1 MPHDITL
8 LTTIAAGLGLA
19 FVFGMLAVRLRLPAI
34 LGYLIAGVVVGPF
47 TPGYV
52 ADTGLASQLA
62 ELGVILL
69 MFGVGLHFSIADL
82 LAVRKIAVPGAIAQ
96 IAAATG
102 LGALVSHLWGWSWGT
117 GLVFGLSLS
126 VASTVV
132 LLRALE
138 DRGILQSADGQIA
151 VGWLIVEDLVTVLA
165 LVLLP
170 ALAGALATGAPPSA
184 PVAAE
189 GAAAGASHGAAG
201 GGSLFVALGL
211 TLLKVAAFVV
221 AMLAGGRRIIPWL
234 LGRVVRTGSHELFTL
249 AVLAVSLG
257 IAVGAAALFD
267 VSFALGAFFA
277 GVIVSESDFSHEA
290 ATNALPLRDA
300 FAVLF
305 FVSVGM
311 LFDPSILLRE
321 PLKVLAVVLIIVIG
335 KSLAALGIV
344 LAFRYSLH
352 TALTISASLAQ
363 IGEFSF
369 ILAALGV
376 SLGLMPP
383 EARSLIVAGALLS
396 ITLNPFVFGAVEPMA
411 RWLRARRG
419 MAEALERPAGE
430 LAELPPG
437 VAEEELR
444 NHVVV
449 VGSGRVGGPV
459 VRELIEHGVPC
470 VVVEQS
476 RERTEALRARG
487 LPVVYGDATRPEV
500 LAHAHL
506 ERARLVIVA
515 VLDAYQARAIL
526 ALCFQLNP
534 GLEVL
539 VRTHSDEERRFLEE
553 MGVARAFVGERELA
567 VSLTREALRRV
578 GVDHEMEQIAAR
590 VLRPET
596 PSPWT
601 GAAAADHSR
610 PANPPSHDAGQVPRA

>member
-1 MPHDITL
+1 MPHDVTL
-8 LTTIAAGLGLA
+8 LTTIAAGIGLA
-19 FVFGMLAVRLRLPAI
+19 FVFGLLAARVRLPPI
-34 LGYLIAGVVVGPF
+34 LGYLLAGIAVGPF

-52 ADTGLASQLA
+52 AHAGLASQLA

-82 LAVRKIAVPGAIAQ
+82 LAVRRIAVPGAVAQ
-96 IAAATG
+96 ITVATG
-102 LGALVSHLWGWSWGT
+102 LGALVSHLWGWSWAT

-138 DRGILQSADGQIA
+138 DRGTLDSAAGRIA

-170 ALAGALATGAPPSA
+170 ALAGALGSVGPSSSA
-184 PVAAE
+184 SVAAQE
-189 GAAAGASHGAAG
+189 AAAG
-201 GGSLFVALGL
+201 GSLLAALGL
-211 TLLKVAAFVV
+211 TLLKVAAFVA
-221 AMLAGGRRIIPWL
+221 AMLVGGRRFIPWL
-234 LGRVVRTGSHELFTL
+234 LDRVVGTGSRELFTL
-249 AVLAVSLG
+249 AVLAVALG

-277 GVIVSESDFSHEA
+277 GVIVSESNFSHEA
-290 ATNALPLRDA
+290 AANALPLRDA

-311 LFDPSILLRE
+311 LFDPAIILRQ
-321 PLKVLAVVLIIVIG
+321 PLELLAVVLIVVIG
-335 KSLAALGIV
+335 KSLAAFAIV
-344 LAFRYSLH
+344 LAFRNSLH

-376 SLGLMPP
+376 SLGLLPRAA
-383 EARSLIVAGALLS
+383 ESLVVAGALLS
-396 ITLNPFVFGAVEPMA
+396 ITLNPFVFGAVEPLS
-411 RWLRARRG
+411 RWLRAWRG
-419 MAEALERPAGE
+419 IAEVLERPAGE
-430 LAELPPG
+430 IVELPPG
-437 VAEEELR
+437 MDEEELR
-444 NHVVV
+444 DHVVV

-459 VRELIEHGVPC
+459 VRELIEHAVPC

-476 RERTEALRARG
+476 RDAVEKLRERGR
-487 LPVVYGDATRPEV
+487 PVIYGDATRPEV
-500 LAHAHL
+500 MAHAHL

-515 VLDAYQARAIL
+515 APDAYQARAIL

-534 GLEVL
+534 GVEVL
-539 VRTHSDEERRFLEE
+539 VRTHSDEERQFLEE

-567 VSLTREALRRV
+567 VSLAREALRRC
-578 GVDHEMEQIAAR
+578 GVAHDMDAGAAR
-590 VLRPET
+590 VLQPEAPPPRTDDST
-596 PSPWT
+596 PEV
-601 GAAAADHSR
+601 SR
-610 PANPPSHDAGQVPRA
+610 NSL

>member
-1 MPHDITL
+1 MPHDVTL
-8 LTTIAAGLGLA
+8 LTTIAAGIGLA
-19 FVFGMLAVRLRLPAI
+19 FVFGLLAARLRLPPI
-34 LGYLIAGVVVGPF
+34 LGYLLAGVAVGPF

-52 ADTGLASQLA
+52 AHAGLASQLA

-82 LAVRKIAVPGAIAQ
+82 LAVRRIAVPGAVAQ
-96 IAAATG
+96 ITVATG
-102 LGALVSHLWGWSWGT
+102 LGALVSHLWGWSWAT

-138 DRGILQSADGQIA
+138 DRGTLDSAAGRIA

-170 ALAGALATGAPPSA
+170 ALAAALGGG
-184 PVAAE
+184 V
-189 GAAAGASHGAAG
+189 GAAAGTAEGGSHGAAA
-201 GGSLFVALGL
+201 GGSLLVALGL
-211 TLLKVAAFVV
+211 TLLKVAVFVA
-221 AMLAGGRRIIPWL
+221 AMLVGGRRVIPWL
-234 LGRVVRTGSHELFTL
+234 LDRVVGTGSRELFTL
-249 AVLAVSLG
+249 AVLAVALG

-277 GVIVSESDFSHEA
+277 GVIVSESNFSHEA
-290 ATNALPLRDA
+290 AANALPLRDA

-311 LFDPSILLRE
+311 LFDPAILLRQ
-321 PLKVLAVVLIIVIG
+321 PLALLAVVLIVVIG
-335 KSLAALGIV
+335 KSAAAFAIV
-344 LAFRYSLH
+344 LAFRNSLH

-376 SLGLMPP
+376 SLGLLPRAA
-383 EARSLIVAGALLS
+383 ESLIDAGALLS
-396 ITLNPFVFGAVEPMA
+396 ITLNPFVFGAVEPLA

-419 MAEALERPAGE
+419 MAQTLERPAGE
-430 LAELPPG
+430 IAELPRG
-437 VAEEELR
+437 VGEEDLR
-444 NHVVV
+444 DHVVV

-459 VRELIEHGVPC
+459 VRELIEHAVPC

-476 RERTEALRARG
+476 RDAVEKLRERG
-487 LPVVYGDATRPEV
+487 LPVIYGDATRPEV
-500 LAHAHL
+500 MAHAHL

-515 VLDAYQARAIL
+515 APDAYQARAIL

-534 GLEVL
+534 GVEVL
-539 VRTHSDEERRFLEE
+539 VRTHSDEERQVLEE

-567 VSLTREALRRV
+567 VSLTREALRRF
-578 GVDHEMEQIAAR
+578 GVAHDMESIAAR
-590 VLRPET
+590 VLRPEA
-596 PSPWT
+596 PPPDT
-601 GAAAADHSR
+601 GDAPLAAVPPHAVA
-610 PANPPSHDAGQVPRA
+610 PPSYGGERAPRE